1 MKQILVTGGCG
12 FIGSNFVR
20 YTLRQHPEYTIV
32 NLDKLTYA
40 GNPENLRDVEHL
52 PTYRF
57 VHGDIADRNL
67 VEGLMKDAD
76 AVVHFAAET
85 HVDRSIMDAG
95 SFITTDVHGTFV
107 LLEAARKFPVQRFIH
122 ISTDEVYGTAMSP
135 EGISRPSLETDAL
148 MPLSPYAASKAGAD
162 RLAFSYW
169 ATHNVPVVI
178 SRCSNN
184 YGPYQY
190 PEKLIPLFVT
200 NALDNIP
207 LPVYGD
213 GRNTRDWIFVED
225 HCRAIDLL
233 LHSSGHDGEVFN
245 IGASQEFSVLQITD
259 LILKIL
265 GKPASLLQYVKD
277 RAGHVPRH
285 AVDSSKFAKT
295 FEWNPAT
302 DFAAMLEK
310 TVTWYV
316 EHESWWRRIKEQ
328 DASYRKYYEQQYRE
342 REGKA

>member
-20 YTLRQHPEYTIV
+20 YMLRQHPEYTIV

-40 GNPENLRDVEHL
+40 GNPENLRDVDHL

-57 VHGDIADRNL
+57 EHGDIGDREL
-67 VEGLMKDAD
+67 VERLMKDAD

-107 LLEAARKFPVQRFIH
+107 LLEAARKYPIQRFIH

-135 EGISRPSLETDAL
+135 EGVSRPSLETDAL

-213 GRNTRDWIFVED
+213 GKNTRDWIFVED

-245 IGASQEFSVLQITD
+245 IGASQEFSVLEITD
-259 LILKIL
+259 VILRIL

-285 AVDSSKFAKT
+285 AVDSSKFARL
-295 FEWNPAT
+295 FGWNPAT

-310 TVTWYV
+310 TVQWYV
-316 EHESWWRRIKEQ
+316 DHESWWRRIKEQ
-328 DASYRKYYEQQYRE
+328 DASYRAYYEEQYRE
-342 REGKA
+342 REAKS

>member
-20 YTLRQHPEYTIV
+20 YMLREHPEYTIV

-52 PTYRF
+52 PTYKF
-57 VHGDIADRNL
+57 VHGDIANREL

-135 EGISRPSLETDAL
+135 EGVSRPSLETDAL

-169 ATHNVPVVI
+169 ATHKVPVVI

-207 LPVYGD
+207 VPVYGD
-213 GRNTRDWIFVED
+213 GKNTRDWIFVED
-225 HCRAIDLL
+225 HCRAIDIL

-259 LILKIL
+259 LILKTL

-295 FEWNPAT
+295 FKWNPAA

-310 TVTWYV
+310 TVKWYV

-328 DASYRKYYEQQYRE
+328 DANYRTYYEQQYRE

>member
-1 MKQILVTGGCG
+1 MRQILVTGGCG

-20 YTLRQHPEYTIV
+20 YMLREHPEYGII

-40 GNPENLRDVEHL
+40 GNPENLRDVERQ
-52 PTYRF
+52 PNYRF
-57 VHGDIADRNL
+57 EHGDIADREL
-67 VEGLMKDAD
+67 VERLMPEVE
-76 AVVHFAAET
+76 AVAHFAAET
-85 HVDRSIMDAG
+85 HVDRSILDAG
-95 SFITTDVHGTFV
+95 SFITTDVYGTFV
-107 LLEAARKFPVQRFIH
+107 LLEAARKHPIRRFVH

-169 ATHNVPVVI
+169 ATHKIPVII

-213 GRNTRDWIFVED
+213 GKNTRDWIFVED
-225 HCRAIDLL
+225 HCKAIATLL
-233 LHSSGHDGEVFN
+233 ACEDGDGEVFN
-245 IGASQEFSVLQITD
+245 IGAGQEFSVLQITD
-259 LILKIL
+259 IILKTL
-265 GKPASLLQYVKD
+265 GKPNSLIRFVAD
-277 RAGHVPRH
+277 RPGHVPRH
-285 AVDSSKFAKT
+285 AVDSSKFARR
-295 FEWNPAT
+295 FHWNPAT
-302 DFAAMLEK
+302 DFAARLEK
-310 TVTWYV
+310 TVRWYA
-316 EHESWWRRIKEQ
+316 EHETWWRRIKEQ
-328 DASYRKYYEQQYRE
+328 DAGYRQYYQQQYKE
-342 REGKA
+342 RGAQS

>member
-20 YTLRQHPEYTIV
+20 YMLRQHPEYTIV

-52 PTYRF
+52 PTYKF

-107 LLEAARKFPVQRFIH
+107 LLEAARKYPVQRFIH

-162 RLAFSYW
+162 RLAFSFW
-169 ATHNVPVVI
+169 ATHKIPVVI

-213 GRNTRDWIFVED
+213 GKNTRDWIFVED

-285 AVDSSKFAKT
+285 AVDSSKFARL
-295 FEWNPAT
+295 FDWNPAT

-310 TVTWYV
+310 TVRWYV

>member
-1 MKQILVTGGCG
+1 MKQLLVTGGAG

-20 YTLRQHPEYTIV
+20 YVLRHYPEYKLI

-40 GNPENLRDVEHL
+40 GNLDNLREVEHQ
-52 PTYRF
+52 PNYTF
-57 VHGDIADRNL
+57 VHGDISD
-67 VEGLMKDAD
+67 VEVVEELMQYTD

-95 SFITTDVHGTFV
+95 GFITTDVYGTFV
-107 LLEAARKFPVQRFIH
+107 LLEAARKFPVERFIQ

-135 EGISRPSLETDAL
+135 EGVSRPSLETDAL

-169 ATHNVPVVI
+169 ATHQVPVI
-178 SRCSNN
+178 ITRCSNN
-184 YGPYQY
+184 YGPSQY

-213 GRNTRDWIFVED
+213 GRNTRDWIYVQD
-225 HCRAIDLL
+225 HCAAIDLL

-245 IGASQEFSVLQITD
+245 LGTGEELAVLQITETILRILD
-259 LILKIL
+259 KPPSLI
-265 GKPASLLQYVKD
+265 QFVKD
-277 RAGHVPRH
+277 RPGHVPRH
-285 AVDSSKFAKT
+285 AVDTNKFQQT
-295 FEWNPAT
+295 FGWSPSAN
-302 DFAAMLEK
+302 FAEMMEK
-310 TVTWYV
+310 TVQWYV
-316 EHESWWRRIKEQ
+316 EHEAWWRRIKQQ
-328 DASYRKYYEQQYRE
+328 DQGYQHYYQAQYEQR
-342 REGKA
+342 

>member
-20 YTLRQHPEYTIV
+20 YMLREHPEYTIV

-52 PTYRF
+52 PTYKF
-57 VHGDIADRNL
+57 VHGDIANREL

-135 EGISRPSLETDAL
+135 EGVSRPSLETDAL

-169 ATHNVPVVI
+169 ATHKVPVVI

-207 LPVYGD
+207 VPVYGD
-213 GRNTRDWIFVED
+213 GKNTRDWIFVED
-225 HCRAIDLL
+225 HCRAIDIL

-245 IGASQEFSVLQITD
+245 IGTSQEFSVLQITD
-259 LILKIL
+259 LILKAL

-295 FEWNPAT
+295 FNWNPAT

-310 TVTWYV
+310 TVKWYV

-328 DASYRKYYEQQYRE
+328 DANYRTYYEQQYRE

>member
-1 MKQILVTGGCG
+1 MKQILITGGAG
-12 FIGSNFVR
+12 FIGSNFVHYLLER
-20 YTLRQHPEYTIV
+20 HPDYQLI

-40 GNPENLRDVEHL
+40 GNPENLQDVENL
-52 PTYRF
+52 PNYTF
-57 VHGDIADRNL
+57 VHGDIADLEL
-67 VEGLMKDAD
+67 VEQLMPDVD

-95 SFITTDVHGTFV
+95 SFISTDVYGTFV
-107 LLEAARKFPVQRFIH
+107 LLEAARKYPIERFIQ

-135 EGISRPSLETDAL
+135 EGVSRPSLETDAL

-169 ATHNVPVVI
+169 ATHKVPVI
-178 SRCSNN
+178 ITRCSNN

-207 LPVYGD
+207 LPVYGN
-213 GRNTRDWIFVED
+213 GQNTRDWIFVEE
-225 HCRAIDLL
+225 HCKAIDRL

-245 IGASQEFSVLQITD
+245 IGADQEYSVLQITEF
-259 LILKIL
+259 ILNIL
-265 GKPASLLQYVKD
+265 GKPQSLLQLVKD
-277 RAGHVPRH
+277 RPGHVPRH
-285 AVDSSKFAKT
+285 AVDTSKFQQHFQWT
-295 FEWNPAT
+295 PST

-310 TVTWYV
+310 TVQWYR
-316 EHESWWRRIKEQ
+316 EHEQWWRRIKEQ
-328 DASYRKYYEQQYRE
+328 DSGYKHYYRE
-342 REGKA
+342 QYQKR